1 MMDNPAER
9 AARQLLVGGSLA
21 ADDYMALRERILAY
35 LRGMDADPIEAED
48 IADET
53 LTRILRVRRRVDEID
68 NPVGYIL
75 RTARN
80 ERFDR
85 LRRHRE
91 EAVDPILIANRGG
104 ATDDDAVLRLL
115 DRDLDLQTVRVA
127 LGQASRLDDVT
138 CLLVVQTWLN
148 LATERET
155 APSSRDVGHELR
167 LAHTTVQRAL
177 ARFRDYVESVRKDAP
192 G

>member
-1 MMDNPAER
+1 
-9 AARQLLVGGSLA
+9 
-21 ADDYMALRERILAY
+21 MALREQILVY
-35 LRGMDADPIEAED
+35 LRPMGVDASEAED

-53 LTRILRVRRRVDEID
+53 LARILQVRRAVSEVG
-68 NPVGYIL
+68 NPLGYIL
-75 RTARN
+75 RAARN
-80 ERFDR
+80 ERIDR

-91 EAVDPILIANRGG
+91 EPVDPVYIADRSG

-115 DRDLDLQTVRVA
+115 DRDLDLHIVRDA
-127 LGQASRLDDVT
+127 LALASREDDVT

-148 LATERET
+148 LAAEHET
-155 APSSRDVGHELR
+155 APSSRDVGNELN

-177 ARFRDYVESVRKDAP
+177 VRFQEFVERIRKDVP